1 MIWERDQIVRLLREQ
16 GHNDRAIMAHTQLP
30 LMVDTEVHA
39 NLLHEYFDVSEAW
52 LLEQASSDQSEG
64 EDDTGVVRGP

>member
-16 GHNDRAIMAHTQLP
+16 GHNDRAFLAHTQLP

-52 LLEQASSDQSEG
+52 LVEQASTDQSES
-64 EDDTGVVRGP
+64 EDDTGVV

>member
-1 MIWERDQIVRLLREQ
+1 MIWEREKIVRLLREQ

-39 NLLHEYFDVSEAW
+39 NLLHEYFGVSEGW
-52 LLEQASSDQSEG
+52 LILHASEQEG
-64 EDDTGVVRGP
+64 EDPDES